1 MKGLALAEPTRA
13 TADVAGVPFI
23 VTNLD
28 EAALRVLAMA
38 HGQEKAEG
46 IRLANAY
53 SVVVAN
59 SDPAYSTLM
68 KTSGSNYPDGAPVV
82 ACMRILEGSNGAGR
96 VRGPSFF
103 RRTIEFGIEQGTR
116 HFFLGTT
123 PETLVSLES
132 NLRSLYP
139 AIQIAGSYAPPFAP
153 LDADLV
159 SACLKALEGKEPH
172 IVWVGM
178 GSPKQDFIAAEIVAA
193 LDIPSAGVGAAFD
206 FISGAVA
213 EAPKWV
219 QTVGLEWF
227 FRLISDPKRLW
238 KRYLV
243 GNVRFLLMVGSTV
256 ARRLYASRQEK
267 VLHSGSRSDN
277 R

>member
-1 MKGLALAEPTRA
+1 MAEPKRTT
-13 TADVAGVPFI
+13 TAEVAGVPFL

-46 IRLANAY
+46 VRLANAY

-59 SDPAYSTLM
+59 SDPAYSTLV
-68 KTSGSNYPDGAPVV
+68 KSSGSNYPDGAPVV
-82 ACMRILEGSNGAGR
+82 ACMRILHGSRRAGR

-103 RRTIEFGIEQGTR
+103 RRTIELGMGQETR

-123 PETLVSLES
+123 TETLLGLEK
-132 NLRSLYP
+132 NLRDLYP
-139 AIQIAGSYAPPFAP
+139 AIQIVGSYAPPFAP
-153 LDADLV
+153 LGADLV
-159 SACLKALEGKEPH
+159 DDCLKALAGKEPH

-193 LDIPSAGVGAAFD
+193 LDIPAAGVGAAFD
-206 FISGAVA
+206 FVA
-213 EAPKWV
+213 GTVREAPKWV
-219 QTVGLEWF
+219 QTAGLEWF
-227 FRLISDPKRLW
+227 FRLMSDPGRLW
-238 KRYLV
+238 KRYLI
-243 GNVRFLLMVGSTV
+243 GNVRFLLMVSPAVGQ
-256 ARRLYASRQEK
+256 RLYALFLEK
-267 VLHSGSRSDN
+267 ALRMGSRSDG